1 MNKSYE
7 EIEKE
12 RAQRIE
18 KHINNKDLNIRVS
31 WALNCATALA
41 APLMP
46 GAMNSYSA
54 MREVEGIVKGWAD
67 LYLQYYEELRAREA
81 DKLVSKEEEEK
92 PL

>member
-31 WALNCATALA
+31 WATNCAVSLVGSTVNEEA
-41 APLMP
+41 
-46 GAMNSYSA
+46 G
-54 MREVEGIVKGWAD
+54 VEDTQKAIRYWTEWFIEH
-67 LYLQYYEELRAREA
+67 YEEVRAREA